1 MNVLQV
7 VQFFSR
13 EHGGSAVVPYELSK
27 QLERRGHTV
36 TLVTTDFRI
45 DPSLTGSLTGVEVLP
60 FRCLANVGGFLI
72 SPALKKYLREN
83 TSKFDV
89 VHLHNYRTYQN
100 VVAHHYAR
108 KNNVPYVLQAHGSL
122 PRIVEKQGAKKL
134 YDYLW
139 GNSLLKDVTKAIA
152 VSDIEARQYAEM
164 RVQKEKILTIPNALN
179 VEEYTTLPQIGHF
192 ANKYRLHNK
201 IIILFLGR
209 LHVIKGI
216 EFLLRSYA
224 LLSREIQNT
233 VLVIAGPDGGY
244 AKRAKELITALHLQ
258 DDVLLLPEYIDK
270 DKLSAYRDA
279 TVLVY
284 PSAYE
289 IFGLVPFEAVLCGT
303 PIIITDNCGCS
314 EMVKE
319 GGFGYVIQYG
329 DTNGLKDA
337 MAYAI
342 ENVDEAQASA
352 KRGAQY
358 VFSNLTWEKIAQR
371 FEEAY
376 ETCISHIERNT
387 QQ

>member
-83 TSKFDV
+83 ISKFDI

-122 PRIVEKQGAKKL
+122 PRIVEKQGLKKL
-134 YDYLW
+134 YDYAW
-139 GNSLLKDVTKAIA
+139 GNSLLRDATKAIA
-152 VSDIEARQYAEM
+152 VSDMEVRQYAEM
-164 RVQKEKILTIPNALN
+164 GMQKEKILTIPNALN
-179 VEEYTTLPQIGHF
+179 VEEYTTLPQYGHF
-192 ANKYRLHNK
+192 ANKHRLHDK
-201 IIILFLGR
+201 IIILFVGR
-209 LHVIKGI
+209 LHAIKGI

-224 LLSREIQNT
+224 SLSREVQNT

-244 AKRAKELITALHLQ
+244 AKRARELITVLHLHN
-258 DDVLLLPEYIDK
+258 DVLLLPEYIDK

-376 ETCISHIERNT
+376 ETCISHIERST
-387 QQ
+387 LQ